1 MQINRRSTLALT
13 LAGLA
18 APALAKAQ
26 GGSAWRPT
34 RPVRLI
40 VPAAPGGSNDILAR
54 IIAEPASQI
63 LGQPVLIENRA
74 GAGSAIGTEAAARA
88 PADGHTVLINSSL
101 ATLPAVVANLP
112 YDTMGD
118 FDGVA
123 VAGFSPHLLV
133 VNAGV
138 QARTAEEFLA
148 LLRANPGRFNY
159 ASAGPGS
166 GPHIG
171 GLVLMARMNVQA
183 ETVHYRGGG
192 PGIAALVSG
201 EAHFGTPTMASA
213 IAQVRGGALRALAV
227 LAEEPSPALP
237 GVPSAPQAGMPGVI
251 HEEFFP
257 IVAPKRT
264 PPTALAALGDAF
276 RQAIHRSAER
286 VNEMTGVA
294 ARPGYETSAQVMAL
308 VQSGIET
315 YTRLLRAAG
324 VQPT

>member
-1 MQINRRSTLALT
+1 MKVNRRSTFAFA
-13 LAGLA
+13 LAGLS
-18 APALAKAQ
+18 APALAQAQ
-26 GGSAWRPT
+26 GGAGWRPS

-54 IIAEPASQI
+54 IIAEPAGQI
-63 LGQPVLIENRA
+63 LGQPVIIENRA
-74 GAGSAIGTEAAARA
+74 GAGSVIGTEAAARA

-112 YDTMGD
+112 YDTLGD
-118 FDGVA
+118 FEGVA

-133 VNAGV
+133 VNAAV
-138 QARTAEEFLA
+138 QARTAQEFLA
-148 LLRANPGRFNY
+148 LLRANPGRLNY

-192 PGIAALVSG
+192 PSIAALVSG
-201 EAHFGTPTMASA
+201 EAHFATPTMASA

-227 LAEEPSPALP
+227 LAEQRSPALP
-237 GVPSAPQAGMPGVI
+237 NVPSAPEAGMPGVI

-264 PPTALAALGDAF
+264 PPAALAALGDAF
-276 RQAIHRSAER
+276 RQAIHRSADR

-294 ARPGYETSAQVMAL
+294 PRPGFETSAQVMAL

-315 YTRLLRAAG
+315 NTRLLRAAG
-324 VQPT
+324 VQPV

>member
-1 MQINRRSTLALT
+1 MKFHRRSTLALG
-13 LAGLA
+13 LAGLS
-18 APALAKAQ
+18 APGLVRAQ
-26 GGSAWRPT
+26 GSSGWRPA

-74 GAGSAIGTEAAARA
+74 GAGSVIGTEAAARA

-118 FDGVA
+118 FEGVA

-133 VNAGV
+133 VNAAV

-148 LLRANPGRFNY
+148 LLRANPGRLNY

-227 LAEEPSPALP
+227 LAEERSPALP
-237 GVPSAPQAGMPGVI
+237 DVPSAPQAGMPGVI

-257 IVAPKRT
+257 ILAPKRT
-264 PPTALAALGDAF
+264 PPAALAALSEAF

-308 VQSGIET
+308 VQSGIEN

>member
-1 MQINRRSTLALT
+1 MKLSRRFTLT
-13 LAGLA
+13 LAGLS
-18 APALAKAQ
+18 APALVQAQ
-26 GGSAWRPT
+26 GTSGWRPS

-74 GAGSAIGTEAAARA
+74 GAGSVIGTEAAARA
-88 PADGHTVLINSSL
+88 PADGHTVLMNSSL
-101 ATLPAVVANLP
+101 ATVPAVVANLP
-112 YDTMGD
+112 YDTLGD

-133 VNAGV
+133 VGAAV
-138 QARTAEEFLA
+138 PARTAQEFLA
-148 LLRANPGRFNY
+148 LLRANPGRLNY

-192 PGIAALVSG
+192 PSIAALVSG
-201 EAHFGTPTMASA
+201 EAQFATPTMASA

-227 LAEEPSPALP
+227 LAEQPSLALP

-264 PPTALAALGDAF
+264 PPEALAALGDAF
-276 RQAIHRSAER
+276 RQAIQRSAER
-286 VNEMTGVA
+286 VNEMTGVTP
-294 ARPGYETSAQVMAL
+294 RGGFETSAQVMAL
-308 VQSGIET
+308 VQTGIGT
-315 YTRLLRAAG
+315 NTRLLRAAG
-324 VQPT
+324 VQPE

>member
-1 MQINRRSTLALT
+1 MKVNRRSTFAFA
-13 LAGLA
+13 LAGLS
-18 APALAKAQ
+18 APALAQAQ
-26 GGSAWRPT
+26 GGAGWRPS

-54 IIAEPASQI
+54 IIAEPAGQI
-63 LGQPVLIENRA
+63 LGQPVIIENRA
-74 GAGSAIGTEAAARA
+74 GAGSVIGTEAAARA
-88 PADGHTVLINSSL
+88 PADGHTVLMNSSL
-101 ATLPAVVANLP
+101 AAVPAVVANLP

-133 VNAGV
+133 VADSV
-138 QARTAEEFLA
+138 PARTAQEFLA
-148 LLRANPGRFNY
+148 LLRANPGRLNY
-159 ASAGPGS
+159 SSAGPGS
-166 GPHIG
+166 GPHIA

-192 PGIAALVSG
+192 PSIAALVSG
-201 EAHFGTPTMASA
+201 EAHFATPTMASA

-227 LAEEPSPALP
+227 LAEQRSPALP
-237 GVPSAPQAGMPGVI
+237 NVPSAPEAGMPGVI

-264 PPTALAALGDAF
+264 PPAALAALGDAF
-276 RQAIHRSAER
+276 RQAIHRSADR

-294 ARPGYETSAQVMAL
+294 PRPGFETSAQVMAL

-315 YTRLLRAAG
+315 NTRLLRAAG
-324 VQPT
+324 VQPV